1 MKTTVMAK
9 SETVDRKWYVVDAT
23 DIPLGRVASQV
34 AAVLRG
40 KNKPI
45 YTPHVDTGDHV
56 IVINSDK
63 LVLTGNKLET
73 KNYYNH
79 SQFSGGLRTRSA
91 KTMIQNYPVE
101 MFCGL
106 YSTKLFADEVENLEF
121 KTGVIRSAEVINIT
135 PDFVVLYAPG
145 TKSESYVS
153 IEEFKDKIDAIC
165 AREGYPKNSVKLT
178 NSIIIYL
185 PCYFF

>member
-45 YTPHVDTGDHV
+45 YTPHVDTGDYV

-63 LVLTGNKLET
+63 MVLTGNKLND
-73 KNYYNH
+73 KKYFHH
-79 SQFSGGLRTRSA
+79 SGYPGGLKEVTYKDLMEKRSD
-91 KTMIQNYPVE
+91 
-101 MFCGL
+101 
-106 YSTKLFADEVENLEF
+106 FALE
-121 KTGVIRSAEVINIT
+121 KAVKGM
-135 PDFVVLYAPG
+135 L
-145 TKSESYVS
+145 
-153 IEEFKDKIDAIC
+153 
-165 AREGYPKNSVKLT
+165 PKNSLGKKMFGKLKVYKGSEHPHQAQQPVELKIRGGR
-178 NSIIIYL
+178 N
-185 PCYFF
+185 